1 MQIDA
6 FSSNNTVEE
15 DRAGKV
21 LLPSD
26 IYEAK
31 IKLAYLEPIGSEKSK
46 KMCVIL
52 DIQDHSVQAD
62 ETVLNRAGT
71 NKTYKDPNKLLPG
84 FLKINSLC
92 VCALGKELK
101 DISFEEKDI
110 KIKVKGV
117 EEVAKRLVPVELVG
131 KSVCVGIQKAV
142 CSRQQKQGGEYV
154 HTDRTYECN
163 LADKYFST
171 EGKTHAEIKEGKEAA
186 YCSIWLEKNKG
197 KTFNKVPSNV
207 VPFIEQT
214 GIQASSGQ
222 PAKSLFDQ

>member
-15 DRAGKV
+15 DHVGKQF
-21 LLPSD
+21 LPSD
-26 IYEAK
+26 VYEATV
-31 IKLAYLEPIGSEKSK
+31 KLAYLEPIGQEKSK

-52 DIQDHSVQAD
+52 DVNGQTVQAD
-62 ETVLNRAGT
+62 EIVLNKTGT
-71 NKTYKDPNKLLPG
+71 NKTNKDPNKLLPG

-131 KSVCVGIQKAV
+131 KLVGVGIQKAI
-142 CSRQQKQGGEYV
+142 CSRQQKQGGQYV
-154 HTDRTYECN
+154 ATDRTYETN
-163 LADKYFST
+163 LADKYFNK
-171 EGKTHAEIKEGKEAA
+171 EGKTHSEIREGKEAGYMA
-186 YCSIWLEKNKG
+186 TWLEKNKG
-197 KTFNKVPSNV
+197 KTFNKVPSNA
-207 VPFIEQT
+207 VPWIEQT
-214 GIQASSGQ
+214 GVQASTGQ
-222 PAKSLFDQ
+222 PAKSLFD